1 MRSGE
6 ERPALIWRTLA
17 LRLALVVIPGWFTV
31 AVLIFS
37 IPMSVKLAVGAVLVT
52 SLISPAAGLVA
63 VAAAAPIG
71 ELICSLIGVERFRL
85 SEAFVLAFLT
95 AWVLSAQADRRGPGV
110 PSAVG
115 WLPACRLAAS
125 SGGLLW
131 QVGQLPGELA
141 RTVDMVF
148 HAYYFTAFVVDRIW
162 LVDAARL
169 LEG

>member
-63 VAAAAPIG
+63 VAAAAPLR
-71 ELICSLIGVERFRL
+71 ELVCSLVGVERFRL
-85 SEAFVLAFLT
+85 GEAFVLAFLP
-95 AWVLSAQADRRGPGV
+95 AWVLRAQADRRGPGV

-115 WLPACRLAAS
+115 WLLACSIAAS
-125 SGGLLW
+125 IGGPPW
-131 QVGQLPGELA
+131 PGRPVAGRLPPS
-141 RTVDMVF
+141 
-148 HAYYFTAFVVDRIW
+148 
-162 LVDAARL
+162 
-169 LEG
+169 